1 MSESILAQLFH
12 VLFGRHRGRLL
23 VEGPWALST
32 LTCCKLQPWI
42 WERSRGPIKCF
53 LAFYG
58 RQMASADADTLT
70 WEWSTGEEAERA
82 HEVSLK
88 LFEAVE

>member
-1 MSESILAQLFH
+1 
-12 VLFGRHRGRLL
+12 
-23 VEGPWALST
+23 
-32 LTCCKLQPWI
+32 
-42 WERSRGPIKCF
+42 
-53 LAFYG
+53 
-58 RQMASADADTLT
+58 MASADADTLT